1 MHIIVKNVSFAY
13 SADHDVL
20 KDISFEV
27 PHNSVVG
34 ILGSSGSGKST
45 LLRVML
51 GLLPSSHSHIMKGEV
66 VLQCPQ
72 LLEELRKQGK
82 IALMF
87 QEPSLLP
94 NLSVEQ
100 NIRFPLRILRRE
112 NEGKQVEELIAG
124 VGLAEFRHYLPKHL
138 SGGMQTRTALA
149 RTFVTKP
156 ELLFLDEPFT
166 GLDYGWRLDLY
177 NQVTRLISTYGATA
191 IVVSHDI
198 YEVLLLAD
206 KVLLLS
212 KDGRLISTTD
222 ALPKR
227 PTAFS
232 PRDIA
237 IFLDAVKGE
246 VVHLQN
252 ELISEQHREL
262 R

>member
-1 MHIIVKNVSFAY
+1 MNIIVKNVSFAY
-13 SADHDVL
+13 SAGCDVL
-20 KDISFEV
+20 KNVSFEV

-51 GLLPSSHSHIMKGEV
+51 GLLPSAHSHRMQGEV
-66 VLQCPQ
+66 KLECSQTLEQ
-72 LLEELRKQGK
+72 LRRRGK

-100 NIRFPLRILRRE
+100 NVLLPLRILERE
-112 NEGKQVEELIAG
+112 NERKQVEDLISS
-124 VGLAEFRHYLPKHL
+124 VGLEQFRHFLPKHL

-149 RTFVTKP
+149 RTFVTQP

-177 NQVTRLISTYGATA
+177 RQLTELMTAYRSTAV
-191 IVVSHDI
+191 IVSHDI
-198 YEVLLLAD
+198 HEVLLLAD

-227 PTAFS
+227 PASFS
-232 PRDIA
+232 PQDIA
-237 IFLDAVKGE
+237 VFFDSVEDE
-246 VVHLQN
+246 VIGLQN
-252 ELISEQHREL
+252 ELVRERHREL
-262 R
+262 K